1 MRIRIFYVRE
11 NVREWEYSILE
22 KTLEDR
28 SHVVRI
34 SSLRQ
39 PECTGEKTKGKSGEA
54 GVFITFV
61 QIQLVLHD
69 CFSFWSVSPRSWM
82 NSETK
87 P

>member
-34 SSLRQ
+34 SSLHRSALLRVHRR
-39 PECTGEKTKGKSGEA
+39 EDKRKVWGSWG
-54 GVFITFV
+54 
-61 QIQLVLHD
+61 LHHF
-69 CFSFWSVSPRSWM
+69 CSNSVSFARLLFLLVCESKILD
-82 NSETK
+82 EQ
-87 P
+87 